1 MYLVFACKGTKKK
14 LHRQI
19 FLTYLSISGLAG
31 SGRGGEKSSFLPANM
46 LRQGDY
52 SLYTTSTESP
62 NNHPTI
68 TQESPKNHLRLSAG
82 DFGGISVE
90 FRWNFGGISEEYL
103 AVQRRKQACK
113 ERAERPEN
121 AFFREKAC
129 ICRQKAVIL
138 QAIKQHTICIG

>member
-1 MYLVFACKGTKKK
+1 MNVVHGIVKLFVFACKGTKKK

-19 FLTYLSISGLAG
+19 FSTYLSISGLAG
-31 SGRGGEKSSFLPANM
+31 SGSGGEKSSYLPANM
-46 LRQGDY
+46 LRQGYY

-62 NNHPTI
+62 NNHPRI

-82 DFGGISVE
+82 DFGGIS
-90 FRWNFGGISEEYL
+90 EEYP
-103 AVQRRKQACK
+103 AVQRRKQGRK

>member
-1 MYLVFACKGTKKK
+1 MNVIHEIACILVFACKGTKKK

-19 FLTYLSISGLAG
+19 FLTYLGISGLAG
-31 SGRGGEKSSFLPANM
+31 GGRGGEKSSFLPVNM
-46 LRQGDY
+46 LRQGYY
-52 SLYTTSTESP
+52 SLYTTSKESP
-62 NNHPTI
+62 KNHPRI

-82 DFGGISVE
+82 DFGGIS
-90 FRWNFGGISEEYL
+90 EEYP
-103 AVQRRKQACK
+103 AVQRRKQGRK

-121 AFFREKAC
+121 AFFGEKAC